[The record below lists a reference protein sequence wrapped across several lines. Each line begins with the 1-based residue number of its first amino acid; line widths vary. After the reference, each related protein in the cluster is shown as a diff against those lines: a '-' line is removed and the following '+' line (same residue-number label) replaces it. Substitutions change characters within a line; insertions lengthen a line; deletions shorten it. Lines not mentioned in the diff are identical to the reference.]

1 MSNVW
6 FDANRLVP
14 NNRSFSTVRD
24 RQRAPIDLLSHW
36 VAKSQCYK
44 RALESCLGSARFPKI
59 EGDIDERIA
68 EAKNAFSH
76 GAVGA
81 NADADDGA
89 AAVQITPDRF
99 RALMARST
107 AARNLR
113 RAVPGPAAQAPQP
126 AADDDNEG

>member
-1 MSNVW
+1 M
-6 FDANRLVP
+6 
-14 NNRSFSTVRD
+14 
-24 RQRAPIDLLSHW
+24 
-36 VAKSQCYK
+36 AKSQCYK

-81 NADADDGA
+81 NADVDDGA